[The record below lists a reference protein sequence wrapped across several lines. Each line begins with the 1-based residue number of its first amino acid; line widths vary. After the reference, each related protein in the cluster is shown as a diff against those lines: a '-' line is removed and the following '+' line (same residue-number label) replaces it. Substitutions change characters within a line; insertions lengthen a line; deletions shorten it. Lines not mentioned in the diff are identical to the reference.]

1 MLLGIDG
8 LLDGDILKVL
18 RDMGHG
24 DELAVVDTN
33 YPAYST
39 ARTSV
44 VDQPLKIVGASAARV
59 IKAVLSVMP
68 LDTFV
73 PQAAWRMEVVG
84 QPDEWPDVQHEVQK
98 EIDLALGKSTPMHGI
113 ERYEFYRRAAQCYAV
128 LVTGETRAYGCFLL
142 KKGVVMAGEPV

>member
-1 MLLGIDG
+1 MLLGIDH
-8 LLDGDILKVL
+8 LLDGDLLKVL

-24 DELAVVDTN
+24 DELAIVDTN

-44 VDQPLKIVGASAARV
+44 VDKPLKIAGVSAPRV
-59 IKAVLSVMP
+59 VKAVLSVMP

-73 PQAAWRMEVVG
+73 PHAAWRMEVVG
-84 QPDEWPDVQHEVQK
+84 SPSEWPDIQREVQQQ
-98 EIDLALGKSTPMHGI
+98 IDLALGKTMPMPGI
-113 ERYEFYRRAAQCYAV
+113 ERHEFYRRAAQSYAV

-142 KKGVVMAGEPV
+142 KKGVVMVGDAA